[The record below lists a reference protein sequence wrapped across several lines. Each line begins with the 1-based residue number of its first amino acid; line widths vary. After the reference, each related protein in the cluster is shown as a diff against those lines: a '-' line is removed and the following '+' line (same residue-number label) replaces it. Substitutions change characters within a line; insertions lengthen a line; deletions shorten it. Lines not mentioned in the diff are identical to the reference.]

1 MFLAVW
7 SLADVRP
14 NRAHGTFEQECR
26 QFEETL
32 MVGMRSDRARTRA
45 RDLLATTYPIPDDVE
60 FRRLRELAVE
70 YIEEAERLE
79 AERSGRVTE
88 SDEVIS
94 AALDAV
100 ARDYFTRALLRT
112 VTRRKR

>member
-1 MFLAVW
+1 
-7 SLADVRP
+7 
-14 NRAHGTFEQECR
+14 
-26 QFEETL
+26 

-45 RDLLATTYPIPDDVE
+45 RDLLATVYPIPDDVE

-70 YIEEAERLE
+70 YIAEAERLE
-79 AERSGRVTE
+79 AEKKGRVAE
-88 SDEVIS
+88 SEEVIS

-112 VTRRKR
+112 ITRRKR